1 MHSVT
6 MVVAIAISRPVAEVI
21 TQVAVAI
28 VSAAMTRC
36 ALPRAPGAAAAQPT
50 PSSGTAGQ
58 ANPASNSGRSGHH
71 RHIANAPVA
80 NSRPVVPVAIEA
92 ASASVR
98 VRV

>member
-6 MVVAIAISRPVAEVI
+6 MVVAIAISRPVAAVT
-21 TQVAVAI
+21 TQVTVPI
-28 VSAAMTRC
+28 VTAAMTRC
-36 ALPRAPGAAAAQPT
+36 ALPRAPGAAAAQPA

-71 RHIANAPVA
+71 RHTANAPVA